1 MAPAAAPTPA
11 PMRAPFPAPYPVP
24 APTAAPAP
32 PPTAAPVAVP
42 HPLAAR
48 ASSDPATTVR
58 MMLMCRCIVLSSRVF
73 FMDSFGHV
81 GSPGAPTPVWRP
93 PSARPSRCRP
103 TRARAGSARPLIA
116 SLGRRQATL
125 RREDQIV
132 LHGADTRN
140 SAGNLG
146 GPGARVDRLDLTRES
161 DHARVHLG
169 VDFRVL
175 QLRILLEAV
184 LDALR
189 SEEHTSELQS
199 LRHLV

>member
-42 HPLAAR
+42 HPLTAR

-58 MMLMCRCIVLSSRVF
+58 TMCRCIVLSFRIL
-73 FMDSFGHV
+73 FMDGFGPQQGVRARRRRCGVRHRR
-81 GSPGAPTPVWRP
+81 ARP
-93 PSARPSRCRP
+93 DAARPSR
-103 TRARAGSARPLIA
+103 TGSGRPLLA
-116 SLGRRQATL
+116 GLGRLQAAL
-125 RREDQIV
+125 GRKGQIV

-146 GPGARVDRLDLTRES
+146 GPGARADRLDLTRE
-161 DHARVHLG
+161 
-169 VDFRVL
+169 
-175 QLRILLEAV
+175 
-184 LDALR
+184 
-189 SEEHTSELQS
+189 
-199 LRHLV
+199 